1 MPYKM
6 RYKQS
11 RLSHLHQDCDIMID
25 QIREIDNN
33 RLVKKV
39 GDLPGNLIDQVKEN
53 LMIIL
58 DLE

>member
-1 MPYKM
+1 M